1 MQETPL
7 TAQQAQLLNQL
18 VNGLSAEQLAWVRGF
33 LAGLNHAVRYAGA
46 RAPAAAT
53 AGSAAAQLTILY
65 GSQTGHAQEV
75 AEQAKARAAAAGF
88 KVELFAMG
96 DYRASRLKN
105 DKSLLVVVSTQ
116 GEGDPPDDA
125 RGFHDFLHGDKAPR
139 LNGTRF
145 AVLGLGDSSYEK
157 FCQAGKDF
165 DARLAALGAERLV
178 ARVDSDVDYDAPAER
193 WIDDALEAFGR
204 LAADACAPCASS
216 RTGPS
221 PAGHPAQSQGAKPL
235 NITETFTLAA
245 LAGGMTSTAVAQHEY
260 GRKHPFDAT
269 VLENVTLSG
278 RGSSKEVH
286 HIELSLEGAGL
297 TYEPGDALGVV
308 ARNDSALVDALI
320 DALALDPQATTT
332 TQDSTLSLREA
343 FLSAYDITTLSRAF
357 LEKYAALTE
366 STELG
371 ALLAAGNETALRDYL
386 HGRDVLDVVRQFP
399 ARKVKAAEFVGTLRT
414 LQPRLYSIASS
425 LAATPDAVHITVGAV
440 RYDSHGRAR
449 RGVASTY
456 LADLAREGES
466 VAVYIEANRNFKL
479 PQDSHAPIIMIGP
492 GTGVAPFRAFV
503 QERQA
508 LDAPGRNWL
517 FFGDRNFRTD
527 FLYQREWQRYVKD
540 GALTK
545 IDLAFSRDTGDKVY
559 VQHRMR
565 EQGKTL
571 YAWLQ
576 EGAYLYVCGDAG
588 QMARDV
594 NAALVDIVAEHGA
607 VSPDT
612 AAEYVKTLQRE
623 KRYQRDVY

>member
-7 TAQQAQLLNQL
+7 SSQQAQLLSQL
-18 VNGLSAEQLAWVRGF
+18 VDGLSTEQLAWVRGF
-33 LAGLNHAVRYAGA
+33 LAGINHSVRQAG
-46 RAPAAAT
+46 APAATPANTGAT
-53 AGSAAAQLTILY
+53 PPALTILY

-75 AEQAKARAAAAGF
+75 AEQAKARAVAAGF
-88 KVELFAMG
+88 KVDLFAMG
-96 DYRASRLKN
+96 DYKASRLKN
-105 DKSLLVVVSTQ
+105 DKLLLVAVSTQ
-116 GEGDPPDDA
+116 GEGEPPDDA
-125 RGFHDFLHGDKAPR
+125 RDFYEFLHGEKAPR
-139 LNGTRF
+139 LAGTRF

-178 ARVDSDVDYDAPAER
+178 PRVDSDVDYDAPAER
-193 WIDDALEAFGR
+193 WIEDAVEA
-204 LAADACAPCASS
+204 LS
-216 RTGPS
+216 RVAV
-221 PAGHPAQSQGAKPL
+221 PAGMAGATVTTGGNASAASL
-235 NITETFTLAA
+235 IDTFTFAA
-245 LAGGMTSTAVAQHEY
+245 LGGSATSSAGAAASQY
-260 GRKHPFDAT
+260 SRKHPFDAG
-269 VLENVTLSG
+269 VIENITLSG

-286 HIELSLEGAGL
+286 HIELSLEGSGL

-308 ARNDSALVDALI
+308 VKNDAALVDELI
-320 DALALDPQATTT
+320 DTLALDPQATTT
-332 TQDSTLSLREA
+332 TQDSTLSLRDA
-343 FLSAYDITTLSRAF
+343 FLGAYDITTLSRAF
-357 LEKYAALTE
+357 LEKYAALAE
-366 STELG
+366 SSELKT
-371 ALLAAGNETALRDYL
+371 LLTAGNEAALREYL

-425 LAATPDAVHITVGAV
+425 LAANPEAVHITVGAV
-440 RYDSHGRAR
+440 RFESHGRAR

-456 LADLAREGES
+456 LADVAREGES
-466 VAVYIEANRNFKL
+466 VPVYIEANRNFKL
-479 PQDSHAPIIMIGP
+479 PADSNAPVIMIGP
-492 GTGVAPFRAFV
+492 GTGIAPFRAFV
-503 QERQA
+503 EERQA

-540 GALTK
+540 GALTR
-545 IDLAFSRDTGDKVY
+545 IDLAFSRDTEDKVY

-565 EQGKTL
+565 EQGKAL

-576 EGAYLYVCGDAG
+576 EGAHLYVCGDAD

-594 NAALVDIVAEHGA
+594 NTALVDIVAEHGGLA
-607 VSPDT
+607 PDA